1 MKWKS
6 NNFMLNS
13 IHKNAY
19 VWKPYPSPEVNFLNG
34 YGFND
39 RNSEDD
45 AERNRG
51 SNNNI
56 EFERNGFNSI
66 KHKNR
71 SKRYFVWACLILLA
85 LFFACTAFV
94 YFTANGNLFKDSFE
108 GSNETDVSE
117 ETSAEGSLVISE
129 TPQSGEDMPFGV
141 VDAASDNDALSLK
154 QIIKKNKPAV
164 VGVVSSL
171 YKGTTL
177 VGKNTGSGIIMSDD
191 GYVITNNHVVED
203 SYDPSVVLYDGREF
217 TAEVVGRDEKSDLA
231 VLKIDASGLV
241 YAEFGD
247 SDTIEEG
254 DLAVAIGNPMGLE
267 LSGTVTAG
275 IISAVNRDL
284 TINDRIMTL
293 IQTDASINPGNSG
306 GPLINQYGQ
315 VIGINSV
322 KIASSEVEGL
332 GFAIPINFAKP
343 IIDDLIEN
351 GYVKNRPVI
360 GISGQNVSQSA
371 ADFYGMPRGVYV
383 DYVSPSGY
391 AVEAGLREGD
401 IITGINGKAIS
412 SMSELNYEK
421 EKYKAGDTVV
431 LSIWREGSV
440 LELEVRLA
448 MEKNE

>member
-1 MKWKS
+1 M
-6 NNFMLNS
+6 ND
-13 IHKNAY
+13 
-19 VWKPYPSPEVNFLNG
+19 
-34 YGFND
+34 YGFN
-39 RNSEDD
+39 NKNYGDD
-45 AERNRG
+45 L
-51 SNNNI
+51 
-56 EFERNGFNSI
+56 NGHNENDFKSRYEQEYKS
-66 KHKNR
+66 KHKG
-71 SKRYFVWACLILLA
+71 KRRFIWVYVAVVVLFVVCAGFAYF
-85 LFFACTAFV
+85 
-94 YFTANGNLFKDSFE
+94 ANDNSFLGF
-108 GSNETDVSE
+108 GSDESENVDDGEEVSTDNKNA
-117 ETSAEGSLVISE
+117 TLVISE
-129 TPQSGEDMPFGV
+129 TPEGNGVPFGV
-141 VDAASDNDALSLK
+141 VEAASDNDALSLK

-171 YKGTTL
+171 YKGTTI
-177 VGKNTGSGIIMSDD
+177 VGKNTGSGIIMSAD

-203 SYDPSVVLYDGREF
+203 SYAPSVVLYDGREF
-217 TAEVVGRDEKSDLA
+217 TASVVGRDEKSDLA
-231 VLKIDASGLV
+231 VLKIDADDLT

-247 SDTIEEG
+247 SDTVEEG

-332 GFAIPINFAKP
+332 GFAIPINYAKP

-360 GISGQNVSQSA
+360 GISGRNVSQSA

-383 DYVSPSGY
+383 DYVSPNGY

-401 IITGINGKAIS
+401 VITGINGKKIV

-421 EKYKAGDTVV
+421 EKYKAGDSVTLDV
-431 LSIWREGSV
+431 WREGR
-440 LELEVRLA
+440 ELEINIKLA